1 MLYSIALLVG
11 LKHIASNNTLTS
23 ISTLESR
30 FSIAYQTLVV
40 NDELM
45 GDISC
50 TSWFLQYILVWM
62 FVFTCTPFLFE
73 GFPNEPAAEIA
84 LKTARSWVKRNQD
97 KVSDVGFLSRSP
109 RLPLHLFKERGE
121 VEIHPY
127 M

>member
-50 TSWFLQYILVWM
+50 TS
-62 FVFTCTPFLFE
+62 
-73 GFPNEPAAEIA
+73 
-84 LKTARSWVKRNQD
+84 
-97 KVSDVGFLSRSP
+97 
-109 RLPLHLFKERGE
+109 
-121 VEIHPY
+121 
-127 M
+127 